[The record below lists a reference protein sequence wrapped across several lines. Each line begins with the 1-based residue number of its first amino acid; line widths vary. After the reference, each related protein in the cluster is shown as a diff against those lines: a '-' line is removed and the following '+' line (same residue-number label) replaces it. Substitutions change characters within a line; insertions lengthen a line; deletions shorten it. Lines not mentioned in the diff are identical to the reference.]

1 MASSYFST
9 SLALG
14 AIGEVRSLAT
24 VSLARSLDE
33 PVDPIGDLPYLSAL
47 LLSED
52 RPPRGVVR
60 RVWQMNQAMPFAQ
73 FAPVTSL
80 QHRILASGLRPGPL
94 EQEVSVL
101 HKSPSLTTPEWIDAT
116 LRTALSAPDFLR
128 GAQMTAYR
136 GLRRRVFFAPG
147 GPALDPMS
155 VTTFLFLILWCGRPT
170 GFPPQAWARLE
181 QQVTAGLTAQPGWEG
196 PLDRL
201 VLTEACKVLGREGW
215 DSRDMVGAG
224 ADEGEKGIEDV

>member
-33 PVDPIGDLPYLSAL
+33 PVDPIGALPYLSAL

-60 RVWQMNQAMPFAQ
+60 RVWQMNQAMQFAE

-94 EQEVSVL
+94 EQVVSRL
-101 HKSPSLTTPEWIDAT
+101 HKSPSPTTPEWIDAT

-147 GPALDPMS
+147 GPALDPLS
-155 VTTFLFLILWCGRPT
+155 VATFLFLILWCGRPT

-181 QQVTAGLTAQPGWEG
+181 QVTAGLADQPGWEG

-224 ADEGEKGIEDV
+224 ADEGEKGIEHV